1 MLHTHRKCDG
11 AWKKQEWQEIRGLEL
26 WKLCD
31 GYVKVHCIIVSSLM
45 GLKFS
50 IIRFLFFLM
59 DFMVFRKCLNIKK
72 LMRSLP
78 ET

>member
-50 IIRFLFFLM
+50 IIRFLFFF
-59 DFMVFRKCLNIKK
+59 DGFYGFQKVPKHKK
-72 LMRSLP
+72 AH
-78 ET
+78 EKFT